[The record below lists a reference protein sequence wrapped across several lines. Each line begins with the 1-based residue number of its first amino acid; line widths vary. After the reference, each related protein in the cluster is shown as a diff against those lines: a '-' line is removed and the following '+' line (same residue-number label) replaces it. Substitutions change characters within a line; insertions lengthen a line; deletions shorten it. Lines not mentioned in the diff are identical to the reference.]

1 MLTMK
6 LAQILLQYP
15 DLDVLVDG
23 YEAGYED
30 LRTVAIGKVVENYY
44 VEDYYG
50 PYNSFGKPEI
60 SVMIRQPR
68 KPSS

>member
-1 MLTMK
+1 MSWSM
-6 LAQILLQYP
+6 
-15 DLDVLVDG
+15 DMRH
-23 YEAGYED
+23 

-50 PYNSFGKPEI
+50 PYELLREAKDVREDRLS
-60 SVMIRQPR
+60 R